1 MSLFKRILN
10 IFSGGGGTSGSM
22 LYPVTVKC
30 NRCGEI
36 LTATVNLANDLSV
49 EYSPSGSPQSYA
61 CRKLVQ
67 GSGRCFQT
75 IEVVLKFDSHRAL
88 KEKEI
93 HGGAFI
99 ED

>member
-1 MSLFKRILN
+1 MSLLQRILN
-10 IFSGGGGTSGSM
+10 VFSGGSGTGGSM
-22 LYPVTVKC
+22 LYPVKVKC

-49 EYSPSGSPQSYA
+49 EYGSTGSPQSYS
-61 CRKLVQ
+61 CRKIVQ

-75 IEVVLKFDSHRAL
+75 IEVVLHFDSHRTL

-93 HGGAFI
+93 HGGTFM
-99 ED
+99 EE